1 MARDSQAAL
10 VALNRFGLGARGGAS
25 GDLINA
31 ASDPRGFVKAELAR
45 PNGVLLEA
53 PGLQSTPQLG
63 QAVFAYQDE
72 VKQAREAAAKAGTPP
87 EAPPLQAPADQK
99 PGPRRNLSLNT
110 AATEIAG
117 QMAEAKPADAA
128 AKPETMQPNMAAPP
142 AAKPAP
148 QPLNVIQKTFRAE
161 ALARLQRAT
170 LVECGFTERL
180 VVFWSNHFCISASKG
195 ELARIWAGAF
205 EREAIR
211 PHVLGRFADML
222 KAVEQHPAMLFF
234 LDNQQSLG
242 PDSRAGQ
249 NRKRGLNENLAREIM
264 ELHTLGVGGGYTQED
279 VTSLARIIT
288 GWTFAGRQGG
298 LGTPGSFAF
307 NVNAHQPGPQVLL
320 GKTYEPTGLA
330 QGEAA
335 LADIARHP
343 STANFIATKL
353 VRHFVA
359 DDPPQALVARLR
371 DVFVK
376 TDGDLK
382 AMATALVDSDEAW
395 KAPLT
400 KMRSPYDFLV
410 ASGRLLA
417 RVPEDPGAYLNG
429 LNLLGQP
436 LWSPS
441 GPNGFPDTVAAW
453 AAPEGMKL
461 RLDIAAQM
469 GARLGN
475 NIEPARPAGIR
486 SGRRGVDRN
495 AADHRARGIAPAGAG
510 AAADVAGNAEEM
522 MMIDCVENRLLTSRR
537 GLLLGGASFAA
548 WAYLPK
554 FARAADGRDPRL
566 IVVILRGALDGLS
579 TVAPVGDPDY
589 AGLHGSIALAA
600 DGAHPRDHARFLLRA
615 ASGYAGVRAHVSRH
629 ACRSDPRGGDTLSR
643 PFAFRRPGRARKR
656 LCRPRPGAVRLAQPR
671 AGSAAARRARV
682 ERPCGRADHAAG
694 AARQCADRRLGAG
707 GAAAGRRRHRDA
719 ARRSL
724 PSPRSRVG
732 DGPLA
737 GPPVGEGRK
746 RRRHEAEGR
755 QSGRADAPG
764 RARRRQADGGRRR
777 PAHRRARLRRLG
789 YARQ

>member
-10 VALNRFGLGARGGAS
+10 VALNRFGFGARGGAS

-45 PNGVLLEA
+45 PHGVLLEA

-63 QAVFAYQDE
+63 QAVFAYQDQ
-72 VKQAREAAAKAGTPP
+72 VKQARDAAKAAA
-87 EAPPLQAPADQK
+87 EAPSTQAPADQK
-99 PGPRRNLSLNT
+99 PALRRNLSLN
-110 AATEIAG
+110 AAAAEVAG
-117 QMAEAKPADAA
+117 QMADARPADHA
-128 AKPETMQPNMAAPP
+128 AKPEAMQPNAAAPP

-170 LVECGFTERL
+170 LADCGFTERL

-222 KAVEQHPAMLFF
+222 RAAEQHPAMLFF

-264 ELHTLGVGGGYTQED
+264 ELHTLGVGGGYTQDD

-288 GWTFAGRQGG
+288 GWTFAGRQGQ
-298 LGTPGSFAF
+298 LGVPGSFVF
-307 NVNAHQPGPQVLL
+307 NVNAHQPGSQILL
-320 GKTYEPTGLA
+320 GKTYAQAGLA

-335 LADIARHP
+335 LADIARHA

-359 DDPPQALVARLR
+359 DDPPPALVARLR
-371 DVFVK
+371 DIFVK

-382 AMATALVDSDEAW
+382 ALAMALVDSDEAW

-417 RVPEDPGAYLNG
+417 RVPEDPGTYLNN

-436 LWSPS
+436 LWSPA
-441 GPNGFPDTVAAW
+441 GPNGFPDTSAAW

-475 NIEPARPAGIR
+475 NIDPLDLLEF
-486 SGRRGVDRN
+486 
-495 AADHRARGIAPAGAG
+495 
-510 AAADVAGNAEEM
+510 AAADAASIETRRTIERAE
-522 MMIDCVENRLLTSRR
+522 SRQQALA
-537 GLLLGGASFAA
+537 LLLMS
-548 WAYLPK
+548 PEMQ
-554 FARAADGRDPRL
+554 
-566 IVVILRGALDGLS
+566 
-579 TVAPVGDPDY
+579 
-589 AGLHGSIALAA
+589 
-600 DGAHPRDHARFLLRA
+600 
-615 ASGYAGVRAHVSRH
+615 
-629 ACRSDPRGGDTLSR
+629 
-643 PFAFRRPGRARKR
+643 RR
-656 LCRPRPGAVRLAQPR
+656 
-671 AGSAAARRARV
+671 
-682 ERPCGRADHAAG
+682 
-694 AARQCADRRLGAG
+694 
-707 GAAAGRRRHRDA
+707 
-719 ARRSL
+719 
-724 PSPRSRVG
+724 
-732 DGPLA
+732 
-737 GPPVGEGRK
+737 
-746 RRRHEAEGR
+746 
-755 QSGRADAPG
+755 
-764 RARRRQADGGRRR
+764 
-777 PAHRRARLRRLG
+777 
-789 YARQ
+789 